1 MKPTFFVD
9 SNEAMQTP
17 RIVLDIKKEFGDCPM
32 QVMKLQAGD
41 INILVENKF
50 ICVER
55 KAPGDFLASIGDG
68 RLFNQCERMVTI
80 TPWSFFLV
88 DGLISYDS
96 EDKVLCNNQPT
107 NWNGAAVRAAMVT
120 IQLAGCVLMQ
130 LGNTA
135 FSYMLRQ
142 LIDIA
147 MKPVHEQKL
156 RTMRAISYPPIEPA
170 AEVLASFPGV
180 GLNRAR
186 SLLDWVKPGKVDDP
200 QGRLCDAFEWAT
212 IFPLI
217 DENSHPEGW
226 GEVTVAN
233 FRGMLE
239 LKSNEY
245 LKVVKEESNGEPES
259 KEK

>member
-1 MKPTFFVD
+1 MKPTFFID

-17 RIVLDIKKEFGDCPM
+17 KVLLDINKEFKGCPV

-41 INILVENKF
+41 VNILVDDKF
-50 ICVER
+50 LCIER

-80 TPWSFFLV
+80 TPWSFFLI
-88 DGLISYDS
+88 DGQISFDIDDCAVYDRQIT
-96 EDKVLCNNQPT
+96 KWQ
-107 NWNGAAVRAAMVT
+107 GAAVRAAMVT
-120 IQLAGCVLMQ
+120 VQLAGCVLMQ
-130 LGNTA
+130 LGGTT

-180 GLNRAR
+180 GLKRAR
-186 SLLDWVKPGKVDDP
+186 
-200 QGRLCDAFEWAT
+200 RLCDAFEWAT

-226 GEVTVAN
+226 GQTTVAN